1 MKIAKDILRNV
12 LIIGLSGTI
21 VAATLYTIANATG
34 NSSNST
40 NSTTEKQLTSEE
52 IDKIIEDLKLT
63 TNIDNVLEKLD
74 EIIQRAELSGN
85 DALKEY
91 ATNTKTAYELKK
103 QLDTVNSLIE
113 AMKQKNGDINTLDEE
128 LKKILSVTT
137 IIEDLQGAVSDEALL
152 VLESLTEDN
161 VKNLQEVLAEI
172 EEIVDLNDVKSL
184 SLRERSLLDIL
195 MLNEVIS
202 KDMVDGDKL
211 QVAKEALAIAVTVL
225 KSYEKQK
232 YGTNEYEDLVSKS
245 EEFAE
250 KGKKSEAVLPE
261 QVVFFDGSFNMQY
274 APIMYDGHIL
284 LAVNDLFQYID
295 STIEYMYNSPT
306 MVIQSEGKIL
316 EITSGKNVAYLNDQP
331 MNMKVPVLNIN
342 DTIYISGE
350 FFAEA
355 YGVSYR
361 YVEDQELLVFYHNL
375 NQLKNPA
382 IPNEINRD

>member
-1 MKIAKDILRNV
+1 MKIAKNILRNV

-21 VAATLYTIANATG
+21 IAATLYTIASATD
-34 NSSNST
+34 SSSDST
-40 NSTTEKQLTSEE
+40 ETQLTSEE

-63 TNIDNVLEKLD
+63 TNIDNILEKLD

-91 ATNTKTAYELKK
+91 ATNTKTAYELQK

-113 AMKQKNGDINTLDEE
+113 AMKQKNEDINTLDEE

-161 VKNLQEVLAEI
+161 VQDLQEVLAEI

-184 SLRERSLLDIL
+184 SLKERSLLDIL

-202 KDMVDGDKL
+202 NDMLEGDKL
-211 QVAKEALAIAVTVL
+211 QVAKEALAIAVTIL

-232 YGTNEYEDLVSKS
+232 YGTSEYETLVSKS
-245 EEFAE
+245 EEFAS

-306 MVIQSEGKIL
+306 MIIQSEDKIL

-361 YVEDQELLVFYHNL
+361 YVEDQELLVFYYNL
-375 NQLKNPA
+375 NQLENPA
-382 IPNEINRD
+382 IPNEINSD

>member
-1 MKIAKDILRNV
+1 MKIAKNILRNV

-21 VAATLYTIANATG
+21 VAATLYTIASATD

-74 EIIQRAELSGN
+74 EIIQRAELSVN
-85 DALKEY
+85 YAIKEY
-91 ATNTKTAYELKK
+91 ATNTKTEYELKK

-161 VKNLQEVLAEI
+161 VKDLQEILAEI

-202 KDMVDGDKL
+202 KDMLEGDKL
-211 QVAKEALAIAVTVL
+211 QVAKEALTIAVTVL

-232 YGTNEYEDLVSKS
+232 YGTSEYETLVSKS
-245 EEFAE
+245 EEFAS

-261 QVVFFDGSFNMQY
+261 QVVFFNGSFNMQY

-306 MVIQSEGKIL
+306 MIIQSEGKIL

>member
-1 MKIAKDILRNV
+1 MKVAKNILRNV

-21 VAATLYTIANATG
+21 VAATLYTIASATDS
-34 NSSNST
+34 SSNSSA
-40 NSTTEKQLTSEE
+40 STTEKQLTSEE

-113 AMKQKNGDINTLDEE
+113 AMKQKNSDINTLDEE

-161 VKNLQEVLAEI
+161 VKDLQEVLAEI
-172 EEIVDLNDVKSL
+172 EEIVDLNDIKSL

-202 KDMVDGDKL
+202 KDMLEGDKL

-232 YGTNEYEDLVSKS
+232 YGTSEYETLISKS
-245 EEFAE
+245 EEFAN
-250 KGKKSEAVLPE
+250 KGKKSEAVFPE
-261 QVVFFDGSFNMQY
+261 QVVLFDGSFNLQY

-361 YVEDQELLVFYHNL
+361 YVEDQDLLVFYHNL

-382 IPNEINRD
+382 IPNEINKD

>member
-1 MKIAKDILRNV
+1 MKIAKNILRNV
-12 LIIGLSGTI
+12 LIMGLSGTAC
-21 VAATLYTIANATG
+21 AATLYMVASAAG
-34 NSSNST
+34 SSAASA
-40 NSTTEKQLTSEE
+40 SSTEKQLTSEE
-52 IDKIIEDLKLT
+52 IDKIIQDLKLT
-63 TNIDNVLEKLD
+63 TNIDNVLEKLA

-91 ATNTKTAYELKK
+91 ATNTKTAYELQK
-103 QLDTVNSLIE
+103 QLDTINSLIE
-113 AMKQKNGDINTLDEE
+113 AMKQKNADINTLDQT

-152 VLESLTEDN
+152 ALESLTDSN
-161 VKNLQEVLAEI
+161 VKDLQEVLAEI

-184 SLRERSLLDIL
+184 SLKERSLLDIL
-195 MLNEVIS
+195 MLNEAIS
-202 KDMVDGDKL
+202 KDMFEGDRL
-211 QVAKEALAIAVTVL
+211 QVAREAQAIAVTVL
-225 KSYEKQK
+225 KSYEKQR
-232 YGTNEYEDLVSKS
+232 YGSSEYEDLVSKS
-245 EEFAE
+245 EEFAN
-250 KGKKSEAVLPE
+250 KGKKSETVFPE
-261 QVVFFDGSFNMQY
+261 QVIFFSGAFNMQY

-306 MVIQSEGKIL
+306 MVIQSKGKIL

-331 MNMKVPVLNIN
+331 VNMKVPVLNIN

-350 FFAEA
+350 FFAQA
-355 YGVSYR
+355 YGVSYK

-382 IPNEINRD
+382 VPNQINRD

>member
-1 MKIAKDILRNV
+1 MKVAKNILRNV
-12 LIIGLSGTI
+12 LIMGLSGTI
-21 VAATLYTIANATG
+21 VAATLYTIASATDS
-34 NSSNST
+34 SSNSSA
-40 NSTTEKQLTSEE
+40 STTEKQLTSEE

-113 AMKQKNGDINTLDEE
+113 AMKQKNSDINTLDEE

-161 VKNLQEVLAEI
+161 VKDLQEVLAEI
-172 EEIVDLNDVKSL
+172 EEIVDLNDIKSL

-202 KDMVDGDKL
+202 KDMLEGDKL

-232 YGTNEYEDLVSKS
+232 YGTSEYENLISKS
-245 EEFAE
+245 EEFAN
-250 KGKKSEAVLPE
+250 KGKKSEAVFPE
-261 QVVFFDGSFNMQY
+261 QVVLFDGSFNLQY

-361 YVEDQELLVFYHNL
+361 YVEDQDLLVFYHNL

-382 IPNEINRD
+382 IPNEINKD

>member
-1 MKIAKDILRNV
+1 MKVAKNILRNV

-21 VAATLYTIANATG
+21 VAATLYTIASATDS
-34 NSSNST
+34 SSNSST
-40 NSTTEKQLTSEE
+40 STTEKQLTSEE

-113 AMKQKNGDINTLDEE
+113 AMKQKNSDINTLDEE

-161 VKNLQEVLAEI
+161 VKDLQEVLAEI
-172 EEIVDLNDVKSL
+172 EEIVDLNDIKSL

-202 KDMVDGDKL
+202 KDMLEGDKL

-232 YGTNEYEDLVSKS
+232 YGTSEYETLISKS
-245 EEFAE
+245 EEFAN
-250 KGKKSEAVLPE
+250 KGKKSEAVFPE
-261 QVVFFDGSFNMQY
+261 QVVLFDGSFNLQY

-361 YVEDQELLVFYHNL
+361 YVEDQDLLVFYHNL

-382 IPNEINRD
+382 IPNEINKD